1 MVNYDN
7 LSGAEQIPE
16 VAGTWRRR
24 GAALRGRCLGLPPES
39 RCLGRRLRSISPKYP
54 ALCNYHP
61 PPCTDDSAIFVAVGR
76 TFQFHLTHLHNSSG
90 RLHFYKFHPYFSSAA
105 GNIRSGD

>member
-16 VAGTWRRR
+16 VAGTWQRR

-39 RCLGRRLRSISPKYP
+39 RLPRPQ
-54 ALCNYHP
+54 A
-61 PPCTDDSAIFVAVGR
+61 AIDQPQIPR
-76 TFQFHLTHLHNSSG
+76 TVQL
-90 RLHFYKFHPYFSSAA
+90 SSAPLH
-105 GNIRSGD
+105 R